1 MDYQKFV
8 DRILPMT
15 CIMSVEKLPDG
26 GYGKI
31 RIVAGNKAYVDSIE
45 GNNGPKMLTDK
56 FIPNSEYQCYFT
68 KDLNFEDF
76 CYRAA
81 VLKQPMHTY
90 VHPERFDFW
99 FNLFMLPLESDDEN
113 LGYCTYTQE
122 LSQEADV
129 KNMTEV
135 SYETTAAVLSTCVKL
150 RGTDD
155 FEKTIQEVISDI
167 REICGARHCC
177 LLQMDFNTRRCK
189 VLGNSY
195 GVEAEQRS
203 MVHWEDDEHFELARS
218 WAEVIGGSNC
228 LILKNAQDMETLKNL
243 SPGWHNS
250 LTNAGVTSLVLFPLK
265 ARGELLGYI
274 WATNFDVGST
284 PKIKETLELTTFFLA
299 SELSGYQMVDRLKV
313 LSSMDMLTGVYNRNE
328 MNNRVDRLSEGEDEG
343 RPIGVVFADLN
354 GLKHVNDSE
363 GHLAGD
369 LLLKN
374 AAMLLQNVFV
384 GHEIYRAGGDEFMII
399 VKDAVPQV
407 LEYQV
412 ERVKKQAGAY
422 QNVSFAVGYCCEEN
436 ARNVRH
442 ALKMADERMYE
453 DKKRYYE
460 EFPEYRR

>member
-1 MDYQKFV
+1 MQSK
-8 DRILPMT
+8 R
-15 CIMSVEKLPDG
+15 
-26 GYGKI
+26 
-31 RIVAGNKAYVDSIE
+31 NKD
-45 GNNGPKMLTDK
+45 PW
-56 FIPNSEYQCYFT
+56 FI
-68 KDLNFEDF
+68 
-76 CYRAA
+76 
-81 VLKQPMHTY
+81 
-90 VHPERFDFW
+90 
-99 FNLFMLPLESDDEN
+99 
-113 LGYCTYTQE
+113 
-122 LSQEADV
+122 
-129 KNMTEV
+129 
-135 SYETTAAVLSTCVKL
+135 
-150 RGTDD
+150 
-155 FEKTIQEVISDI
+155 
-167 REICGARHCC
+167 
-177 LLQMDFNTRRCK
+177 
-189 VLGNSY
+189 
-195 GVEAEQRS
+195 
-203 MVHWEDDEHFELARS
+203 
-218 WAEVIGGSNC
+218 
-228 LILKNAQDMETLKNL
+228 
-243 SPGWHNS
+243 
-250 LTNAGVTSLVLFPLK
+250 
-265 ARGELLGYI
+265 
-274 WATNFDVGST
+274 GST

-343 RPIGVVFADLN
+343 RPIGVVFADPN

>member
-8 DRILPMT
+8 DGILPMT

-45 GNNGPKMLTDK
+45 GNNGPKMLMDK

-68 KDLNFEDF
+68 KNLNFEDF

-167 REICGARHCC
+167 REICGARHFC
-177 LLQMDFNTRRCK
+177 LLQMDFNNRRCK

-195 GVEAEQRS
+195 AVEAEQRS
-203 MVHWEDDEHFELARS
+203 MVHWEY
-218 WAEVIGGSNC
+218 AE
-228 LILKNAQDMETLKNL
+228 D
-243 SPGWHNS
+243 
-250 LTNAGVTSLVLFPLK
+250 
-265 ARGELLGYI
+265 
-274 WATNFDVGST
+274 
-284 PKIKETLELTTFFLA
+284 
-299 SELSGYQMVDRLKV
+299 
-313 LSSMDMLTGVYNRNE
+313 
-328 MNNRVDRLSEGEDEG
+328 
-343 RPIGVVFADLN
+343 
-354 GLKHVNDSE
+354 
-363 GHLAGD
+363 
-369 LLLKN
+369 
-374 AAMLLQNVFV
+374 
-384 GHEIYRAGGDEFMII
+384 
-399 VKDAVPQV
+399 
-407 LEYQV
+407 
-412 ERVKKQAGAY
+412 
-422 QNVSFAVGYCCEEN
+422 
-436 ARNVRH
+436 
-442 ALKMADERMYE
+442 
-453 DKKRYYE
+453 
-460 EFPEYRR
+460 